1 MDDLFENPSHEH
13 LLKGHS
19 RVRFRNAKDSLD
31 VVKEGVHRWWWEFLR
46 LSRDY
51 WLVCQTSH
59 GRRAETQDKELAKV
73 YRAFGNIY
81 DCTFE
86 EWWQERGSWVFRE
99 QEAFPK
105 VQEVARYPRDR
116 TVAMPQPDQTWV
128 SIPLKLSRR
137 TIQRQLNKILDAY
150 EDQRLN
156 NRLEMSTS
164 KFKLNPVQYRLHT
177 LSKMHEVF
185 SLHRELID
193 KPAVLRALKKN
204 QEFERRADLFRI
216 GSLLRVSPS
225 NESLRGDTEEIF
237 KRQNRMRASVSRL
250 LKRTELLVANAEHGV
265 FPSFKPVAASS
276 SPRFSKAQ
284 EEMHKALEEQWW
296 KLNLTSALSA
306 GKIDDARRIHYQ
318 EELRMRQTSIT
329 EKRERMVKYS

>member
-1 MDDLFENPSHEH
+1 MIDLFENTAPEH

-46 LSRDY
+46 LSKDY

-59 GRRAETQDKELAKV
+59 NRIAQTKDRELAKV
-73 YRAFGNIY
+73 YRAFGNIHE
-81 DCTFE
+81 CTFE
-86 EWWQERGSWVFRE
+86 QWWEDRGTWVFRE
-99 QEAFPK
+99 QERFPK
-105 VQEVARYPRDR
+105 VQEVARSIRDR
-116 TVAMPQPDQTWV
+116 TSSMPQPDQTWV

-137 TIQRQLNKILDAY
+137 TIQRQIGKILDAY

-164 KFKLNPVQYRLHT
+164 KFKLNPVQFRLHT
-177 LSKMHEVF
+177 LRKMHEVH
-185 SLHRELID
+185 SLHRELIE
-193 KPAVLRALKKN
+193 KPAALKALKRS

-250 LKRTELLVANAEHGV
+250 LKRTELLIANVENGV
-265 FPSFKPVAASS
+265 FPSFKPVVSDGKS
-276 SPRFSKAQ
+276 RFTSAHL
-284 EEMHKALEEQWW
+284 EMHKELEEQWW
-296 KLNLTSALSA
+296 TLDLTSALSV
-306 GKIDDARRIHYQ
+306 GKIEEARRIHYQ

-329 EKRERMVKYS
+329 GKSERVVKYS

>member
-1 MDDLFENPSHEH
+1 MDDLFENTAQEH

-46 LSRDY
+46 LSKDY

-59 GRRAETQDKELAKV
+59 NRIAQTKDRDLAKV
-73 YRAFGNIY
+73 FRAFGNIHE
-81 DCTFE
+81 CTFE
-86 EWWQERGSWVFRE
+86 QWWEDRGTWVFRE
-99 QEAFPK
+99 QERFPK
-105 VQEVARYPRDR
+105 VQEVARSIRDR
-116 TVAMPQPDQTWV
+116 TSSMPQPDQTWV

-137 TIQRQLNKILDAY
+137 TIQRQIGKILDAY

-164 KFKLNPVQYRLHT
+164 KFKLNPVQFRLHT
-177 LSKMHEVF
+177 LRKMHEVH
-185 SLHRELID
+185 SLHRELIE
-193 KPAVLRALKKN
+193 KPAALKVLKRS

-250 LKRTELLVANAEHGV
+250 LKRTELLIANVENGV
-265 FPSFKPVAASS
+265 FPSFKPVVSDGKS
-276 SPRFSKAQ
+276 RFTSAQ
-284 EEMHKALEEQWW
+284 LEMHKELEEQWW
-296 KLNLTSALSA
+296 TLDLTSALSV
-306 GKIDDARRIHYQ
+306 GKIEEARRIHYQ

-329 EKRERMVKYS
+329 GKSERVVKYS

>member
-1 MDDLFENPSHEH
+1 MDELFENPSPEH

-19 RVRFRNAKDSLD
+19 RVRFRNAKDSLV

-46 LSRDY
+46 LSKDY
-51 WLVCQTSH
+51 WLVCHTSKD
-59 GRRAETQDKELAKV
+59 RKAETQDRELAKV
-73 YRAFGNIY
+73 HRAFGNIY

-105 VQEVARYPRDR
+105 VQELARYARDR
-116 TVAMPQPDQTWV
+116 NASMPQPDQTWV

-137 TIQRQLNKILDAY
+137 TIQRQIGKILDAY
-150 EDQRLN
+150 EEQRLN

-164 KFKLNPVQYRLHT
+164 KFKLNPVQFRLHT
-177 LSKMHEVF
+177 LRKMHEVH
-185 SLHRELID
+185 SLHRELIE
-193 KPAVLRALKKN
+193 KPAALKTLNKN
-204 QEFERRADLFRI
+204 QGFERRADLFRI

-250 LKRTELLVANAEHGV
+250 LKRTELLVANVEQGV
-265 FPSFKPVAASS
+265 FPSFKLKDTAGN
-276 SPRFSKAQ
+276 PRFTSAQ
-284 EEMHKALEEQWW
+284 IEMHKALEEKWW
-296 KLNLTSALSA
+296 AVDLTSALSV
-306 GKIDDARRIHYQ
+306 GKLEEARRIHYQ
-318 EELRMRQTSIT
+318 EELRMRQSSIT
-329 EKRERMVKYS
+329 EKRERVVKYS

>member
-1 MDDLFENPSHEH
+1 MDDLFENPTPEH

-46 LSRDY
+46 QSKDY
-51 WLVCQTSH
+51 WLVCQTSQS
-59 GRRAETQDKELAKV
+59 RRAETQDKELAKV

-116 TVAMPQPDQTWV
+116 AVAMPQPDQAWV

-177 LSKMHEVF
+177 LRKMHEVH
-185 SLHRELID
+185 SLHRDLIE
-193 KPAVLRALKKN
+193 KPAVLRELKKN

-250 LKRTELLVANAEHGV
+250 LKRTELLIANAERGV
-265 FPSFKPVAASS
+265 FPSFKPVAATS

-284 EEMHKALEEQWW
+284 LEMHKALEEQWW
-296 KLNLTSALSA
+296 QLNLTSALSA
-306 GKIDDARRIHYQ
+306 GKIEDARRIHYQ
-318 EELRMRQTSIT
+318 EELRMRQTSVT
-329 EKRERMVKYS
+329 EKRERVVKYS

>member
-1 MDDLFENPSHEH
+1 MDDLFENTAQEH

-46 LSRDY
+46 LSKDY

-59 GRRAETQDKELAKV
+59 NRIAQTKDRDLAKV
-73 YRAFGNIY
+73 FRAFGNIHE
-81 DCTFE
+81 CTFE
-86 EWWQERGSWVFRE
+86 QWWEDRGTWVFRE
-99 QEAFPK
+99 QERFPK
-105 VQEVARYPRDR
+105 VQEVARSIRDR
-116 TVAMPQPDQTWV
+116 TSSMPQPDQTWV

-137 TIQRQLNKILDAY
+137 TIQRQIGKILDAY

-164 KFKLNPVQYRLHT
+164 KFKLNPVQFRLHT
-177 LSKMHEVF
+177 LRKMHEVH
-185 SLHRELID
+185 SLHRELIA
-193 KPAVLRALKKN
+193 KPAALKVFKRS

-250 LKRTELLVANAEHGV
+250 LKRTELLIANVENGV
-265 FPSFKPVAASS
+265 FPSFKPVVSDGKS
-276 SPRFSKAQ
+276 RFTSAQ
-284 EEMHKALEEQWW
+284 LEMHKELEEQWW
-296 KLNLTSALSA
+296 TLDLTSALSV
-306 GKIDDARRIHYQ
+306 GKIEEARRIHYQ

-329 EKRERMVKYS
+329 GKSERMVKYS

>member
-1 MDDLFENPSHEH
+1 MDDLFENTAQEH
-13 LLKGHS
+13 LLKGHP

-46 LSRDY
+46 LSKDY

-59 GRRAETQDKELAKV
+59 NRISQTKDRDLAKV
-73 YRAFGNIY
+73 FRAFGNIHE
-81 DCTFE
+81 CTFE
-86 EWWQERGSWVFRE
+86 EWWEDRGTWVFRE
-99 QEAFPK
+99 QERFPK
-105 VQEVARYPRDR
+105 VQEVARSIRDR
-116 TVAMPQPDQTWV
+116 TSSMPQPDQTWV

-137 TIQRQLNKILDAY
+137 TIQRQIGKILDAY

-164 KFKLNPVQYRLHT
+164 KFKLNPVQFRLHT
-177 LSKMHEVF
+177 LRKMHEVH
-185 SLHRELID
+185 SLHRELIE
-193 KPAVLRALKKN
+193 KPAALKVLKRS

-225 NESLRGDTEEIF
+225 NESLRGDTDEIF

-250 LKRTELLVANAEHGV
+250 LKRTELLIANVENGV
-265 FPSFKPVAASS
+265 FPSFKPVVSDGKS
-276 SPRFSKAQ
+276 RFTSAQ
-284 EEMHKALEEQWW
+284 LEMHKELEEQWW
-296 KLNLTSALSA
+296 TLDLTSALSV
-306 GKIDDARRIHYQ
+306 GKIEEARRIHYQ

-329 EKRERMVKYS
+329 GKSERVVKYS